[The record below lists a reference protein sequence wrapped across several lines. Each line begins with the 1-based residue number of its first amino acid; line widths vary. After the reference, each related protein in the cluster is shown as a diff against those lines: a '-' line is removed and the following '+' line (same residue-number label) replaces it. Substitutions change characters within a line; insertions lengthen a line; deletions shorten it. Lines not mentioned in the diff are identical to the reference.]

1 MPKLNFK
8 LLSLLFIWLICSQN
22 LIVLAEEAKDNKNKI
37 EGPVIG
43 IDLGTTY
50 SCVGIFRNGSVEIIP
65 NELGNRITPSVVAF
79 TDDDRLVGEAAKNQA
94 ALNPK
99 RTIYSVKRLIG
110 RKYND
115 KEVQMDKKL
124 LPYDII
130 DKDGKPY
137 IQVETKGQKKLYSP
151 EEISAMVLT
160 KMKTIAENFLGTKVK
175 NAVITVP
182 AYFNDSQRQSTKDAG
197 TIAGLNVLRII
208 NEPTAAAIAYGLD
221 KKDKER
227 NILVFDLGGGTF
239 DVSLLTIDSGVFEV
253 VSTNG
258 DTHLG
263 GEDFDHRVLD
273 YLLKKIKKQHGKD
286 LKNDK
291 TVIQKLK
298 TEIEK
303 AKRHLSSSLQA
314 TIEIDELEPGFDFK
328 DTLSRAK
335 FEELNMDLFKKTMA
349 PVEKVMEDSG
359 FKKSEIAEVV
369 LVGGSTRIP
378 KVQTLIKDYF
388 NGKEPN
394 KGINPDEAVA
404 YGAAVQGGILGGEY
418 SEQTQDLILIDVT
431 PLTLGIETV
440 GGVMTKIIPKETV
453 IPCKKSQVFTTYQ
466 DNQTTVTI
474 HIFEGERPLTK
485 DNHSLAKF
493 DLSGIPPAPRG
504 QPQIEVT
511 FDVDENSILTVSAV
525 EKATGKSEKIVVTND
540 SGRLSKEEIE
550 RMLREAKEFE
560 EQDKITK
567 ERIDA
572 KNSLENYIYSM
583 KNTVEDKEKGVGAKL
598 SEDEKETIGNALKEA
613 QDWLNANQE
622 AEKDEYDTHLK
633 DLQKICDPIIGKL
646 YQQQGGQPGSGPTE
660 DASDEEP
667 EDTGL

>member
-1 MPKLNFK
+1 MAKLNFK
-8 LLSLLFIWLICSQN
+8 LCSILFIWLICSQN
-22 LIVLAEEAKDNKNKI
+22 LIILAEEAKDGKNKI

-160 KMKTIAENFLGTKVK
+160 KMKTVAENFLGTKVK

-208 NEPTAAAIAYGLD
+208 NEATAAAIAYGLD

-572 KNSLENYIYSM
+572 KNSFENYIYSM
-583 KNTVEDKEKGVGAKL
+583 KNTVEDKEKGIGAKL

-622 AEKDEYDTHLK
+622 AEKDEYDSHLK

-646 YQQQGGQPGSGPTE
+646 YQQAGGQPGAGPTE
-660 DASDEEP
+660 DADNEEP